1 MRVHALSLLAVALAA
16 SACGS
21 GIQVTTDW
29 DPEQDFSRIQTF
41 AVLDAPEGSDLT
53 SLTQGRIKSAI
64 REAMTANVAIVEGL
78 AAIAGR
84 YGATPARVSLAWLLR
99 QGPAVLPIP
108 GTKRRKCLEENVASV
123 NVHLTD
129 QDMADI
135 AALPRSVAPRY

>member
-64 REAMTANVAIVEGL
+64 REAMTAKGL
-78 AAIAGR
+78 R
-84 YGATPARVSLAWLLR
+84 ETS
-99 QGPAVLPIP
+99 
-108 GTKRRKCLEENVASV
+108 
-123 NVHLTD
+123 D
-129 QDMADI
+129 ADI
-135 AALPRSVAPRY
+135 AVGFQAIVDQRSSYQTVSTGWGGYGWGGGWGGMGVTSSQTTQRN